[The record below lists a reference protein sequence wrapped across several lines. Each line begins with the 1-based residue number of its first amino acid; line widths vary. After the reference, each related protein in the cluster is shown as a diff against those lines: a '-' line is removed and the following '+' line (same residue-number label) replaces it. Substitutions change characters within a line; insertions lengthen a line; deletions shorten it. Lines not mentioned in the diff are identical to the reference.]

1 MKGTLY
7 LITEDKNPTRLATE
21 ISTGNLLQFHKLLM
35 QRIGNIIGYKY
46 PNTGINSW
54 LEDKWSI
61 DEENAELRIEDEDGD
76 EYFYTISSYATLGQQ
91 LYWGIEDDLT
101 FVLGYDSNGRWEDA
115 EILILSTKNRI
126 AIYDNIFK
134 TEQ

>member
-1 MKGTLY
+1 MV
-7 LITEDKNPTRLATE
+7 TE
-21 ISTGNLLQFHKLLM
+21 ITTGNLLQFHKLLM
-35 QRIGNIIGYKY
+35 ERIGNIIGCKGEV
-46 PNTGINSW
+46 NTGIYYW
-54 LEDKWSI
+54 LE
-61 DEENAELRIEDEDGD
+61 EEWEINEQGAELYITSAIDGE
-76 EYFYTISSYATLGQQ
+76 EYSYTISSYGALGKP
-91 LYWGIEDDLT
+91 LYWGTEDDLT